1 MTPVHSIFFSKSEHR
16 TAAVANHT
24 NTSPLFS
31 LSLVH
36 LDRVSGLE
44 PSPLLL
50 FSNRRSLFCRTA
62 AALSSRSMVPLELM
76 VVISGSWI
84 ERIDGKSHMK
94 VVLRWMRE
102 RQKLR
107 LTNDGDL
114 GCGDGGG
121 VDE

>member
-1 MTPVHSIFFSKSEHR
+1 MTPVHSIFFSKSQHR

-24 NTSPLFS
+24 TTSPLFS

-36 LDRVSGLE
+36 LDQVSSLE
-44 PSPLLL
+44 PSPLSLIL
-50 FSNRRSLFCRTA
+50 FDEA
-62 AALSSRSMVPLELM
+62 EAGDEHGPLTVAQTWDRVKEVGLRGLM
-76 VVISGSWI
+76 
-84 ERIDGKSHMK
+84 GKSHMK
-94 VVLRWMRE
+94 LVLRWMRE

-121 VDE
+121 ADE